1 MLLELLEHYWDALVM
16 MTAEMAPYLLLGFF
30 IAGILRTFVPRTVYS
45 KHLAPRNMKS
55 VVKAAAIGV
64 PLPLC
69 SCGVI
74 PTAVGLRKEGASHG
88 ACTSFLIATPQTG
101 VDSIA
106 ATYSL
111 MGLPFAIVRPIAA
124 LFTAM
129 FGGWLVNKYAREDE
143 KLSAAA
149 AEAGEHD
156 HCGCGHDHDG
166 HEHCGCGHEHDGH
179 EHCGCAHEHEHH
191 ATFWDKL
198 KGALDYA
205 FVDMMQDVGKW
216 LVIGLLI
223 AALITVAV
231 PNEWLAALHDYKLLN
246 MLIVLAVAI
255 PMYVCATGSIPI
267 AVSLM
272 AKGLTPGAALV
283 LLMAGPASNM
293 ASILVIRKV
302 LGRRTLWVYLLS
314 ITLGAIVF
322 GLAVDMLLPREWFTS
337 HLVMTHAC
345 CHHGPSLFNVVCSVV
360 LTALLVFALVM
371 RYVPAKSG
379 SVVAKAGSVAAK
391 RQFKVG
397 GMMCNHCRANVEKAI
412 SQVPGVTSAEVDLAS
427 GIATVEGTATDEAV
441 IQAVTS
447 IGYTAEV
454 GNV

>member
-1 MLLELLEHYWDALVM
+1 M

-129 FGGWLVNKYAREDE
+129 FGGWLVNTYAREDE

-166 HEHCGCGHEHDGH
+166 HDHCGCS
-179 EHCGCAHEHEHH
+179 HEHEHH
-191 ATFWDKL
+191 ATFWEKL

-216 LVIGLLI
+216 LVIGLPPC
-223 AALITVAV
+223 TTTS
-231 PNEWLAALHDYKLLN
+231 
-246 MLIVLAVAI
+246 
-255 PMYVCATGSIPI
+255 C
-267 AVSLM
+267 
-272 AKGLTPGAALV
+272 LT
-283 LLMAGPASNM
+283 
-293 ASILVIRKV
+293 
-302 LGRRTLWVYLLS
+302 
-314 ITLGAIVF
+314 
-322 GLAVDMLLPREWFTS
+322 
-337 HLVMTHAC
+337 C
-345 CHHGPSLFNVVCSVV
+345 
-360 LTALLVFALVM
+360 
-371 RYVPAKSG
+371 
-379 SVVAKAGSVAAK
+379 
-391 RQFKVG
+391 
-397 GMMCNHCRANVEKAI
+397 
-412 SQVPGVTSAEVDLAS
+412 
-427 GIATVEGTATDEAV
+427 
-441 IQAVTS
+441 
-447 IGYTAEV
+447 
-454 GNV
+454 